1 MQVPQ
6 APRTPLIVYGGGLLR
21 PHVVPVLAFVSWRM
35 DCSSMQRDAPAF
47 VPSLLNLLV
56 SIVTSTM
63 LLYYAAITS
72 IALSER

>member
-6 APRTPLIVYGGGLLR
+6 APQTPLIVYGGGLLR
-21 PHVVPVLAFVSWRM
+21 PLVVPVLAFVPWRM

-47 VPSLLNLLV
+47 VPRLLNSLV
-56 SIVTSTM
+56 SIVTSIM
-63 LLYYAAITS
+63 LLCYAAITS